1 MVYLRIFQGTDRMH
15 KRDWIAWGS
24 WIGIAL
30 GMWVLA
36 WIIATAIPVFSNLL
50 TLIVRTPFPF
60 PHIPCFNTDVRCRLP
75 CSLVGLPMALAV
87 SSGCS

>member
-24 WIGIAL
+24 WVGIAL
-30 GMWVLA
+30 GMWILA

-50 TLIVRTPFPF
+50 TLIVRSFL
-60 PHIPCFNTDVRCRLP
+60 IPSTYRVSILTLNLDCVVR
-75 CSLVGLPMALAV
+75 
-87 SSGCS
+87 